1 MWLSEGEGRVFKKE
15 SSTSICRCWLDLF
28 DGMGTSDPVKPWL
41 IGRSITTER
50 QCIAV
55 CKSFTCQAYYVLCV
69 IHLISFFSI
78 SFLISFFSSSLTLYA
93 FFSNDFHSL
102 HFQNL
107 TFNLSKSSPPFILCL
122 CFPSS
127 RGFHLKSCLPP
138 VPRTLIL
145 PHPLT
150 GRDWTPSPQLP
161 PPPSFIFIPLVY
173 FESRIRLARL
183 CPEGAGQETS
193 GHMLHGIERWK
204 SNSREVRESSSAQNS
219 QNMERTRTEDDEVGK
234 KTLQRVDKEMKTE
247 KKGTINQLS
256 FSMRPVDSNRNL
268 SIYAK

>member
-1 MWLSEGEGRVFKKE
+1 M
-15 SSTSICRCWLDLF
+15 
-28 DGMGTSDPVKPWL
+28 P
-41 IGRSITTER
+41 
-50 QCIAV
+50 
-55 CKSFTCQAYYVLCV
+55 
-69 IHLISFFSI
+69 
-78 SFLISFFSSSLTLYA
+78 

-127 RGFHLKSCLPP
+127 RGFHFKSCLPP

-161 PPPSFIFIPLVY
+161 PPPPFIFIPLVY

-193 GHMLHGIERWK
+193 GHMLQGIERWK

-234 KTLQRVDKEMKTE
+234 KDSTKGRQRNEDWEKGEDKSTFFFNETSWFKS
-247 KKGTINQLS
+247 KS
-256 FSMRPVDSNRNL
+256 FH
-268 SIYAK
+268 IC

>member
-1 MWLSEGEGRVFKKE
+1 MWLSEGEGRVLKKE
-15 SSTSICRCWLDLF
+15 SSTSIYRCWWDLF

-55 CKSFTCQAYYVLCV
+55 CKSFTCQAYSVCHAFNLFLL
-69 IHLISFFSI
+69 HLFSHFFFLFFSH
-78 SFLISFFSSSLTLYA
+78 TLCL

-107 TFNLSKSSPPFILCL
+107 TFSLSKSSPPFILCL

-138 VPRTLIL
+138 APRTLIL
-145 PHPLT
+145 PHSLT

-161 PPPSFIFIPLVY
+161 LPPPFIFIPLLY

-193 GHMLHGIERWK
+193 GHMLQGIERWK

-219 QNMERTRTEDDEVGK
+219 QNMERTRT
-234 KTLQRVDKEMKTE
+234 
-247 KKGTINQLS
+247 
-256 FSMRPVDSNRNL
+256 
-268 SIYAK
+268 